1 MDLLQNSSF
10 SDDTSCLLPQVTGNK
25 THFIAEGSLY
35 GGIPENLTI
44 NAIVWVVLL
53 ILFAVLR
60 RVAWDYGRIA
70 LVSRQEENQELS
82 PRASEENKYNVWTS
96 LFYGEH
102 EGNRLHGSMESLDS
116 QLHAQDRGF
125 CSWITAFVRVKDSDI
140 VKKCGQDALQYITFQ
155 RYILLYV
162 LVVCV
167 LSTAIIIPVNF
178 TGTYI
183 GNATDFGHTTIANLD
198 AKSNLLWIHAILAVV
213 FLVLAV
219 IFMRHF
225 SVNLTFDDDEQVSKT
240 LMIANI
246 PTDKCYR
253 NVIMQHFQEG
263 YPEVHVQDVQFAYD
277 VERLMELDTKRAAA
291 KEARMNSEIELQKTG
306 HRPTVKPYTCGQC
319 LFCAESCGCVELDAI
334 TYYGDEENRL
344 AEECEKEKVNAYKS
358 SLGVGFVTFENV
370 TMAERIRKDFV
381 PTCSNILET
390 KQFYR
395 IMNDFQPSCKAS
407 QNPQPSSIH
416 VELNVV
422 EWEVTYAPSPENI
435 YWQKLSLSGWK
446 WWLKAILINSFVVI
460 LLFFL
465 TTPSIIL
472 TNLDKLSYKDY
483 IDKTHSAL
491 LVQFLPTLLLWTFT
505 ALLPNIVYWSDQY
518 VGHWTRSS
526 EHHAVMLK
534 TFIFLL
540 LMVLILPSLGLT
552 SAKALFDIFVLE
564 KGKTTKWNCI
574 FLAGNGA
581 FFVNYVITSAF
592 IGTALELLRFSE
604 LFLYGIKLLMAK
616 SSAERTSVRKHV
628 LWEFQYGMEY
638 AWFLCVFAILM
649 SYSLSCPLI
658 MPFGLVY
665 MIFKH
670 IVDRY
675 NIYFAYKPSR
685 ISSHIHWTAINFVI
699 VSVIFLQFN
708 FVFFSVLRGSSEQ
721 PISIFSIVV
730 LFFTLLLFFGRVCF
744 GCFRSSSPFK
754 ANKYKQF
761 DDQAPNRSDSNQQ
774 FVASVLSGSQPRP
787 KSSGMSATDTLTQSY
802 GTMDATREPHSY
814 GAMDTTRD
822 AGNETRTQDD
832 RDEIMQYQQ

>member
-1 MDLLQNSSF
+1 MLQADIQNTSIETCAVQYNS
-10 SDDTSCLLPQVTGNK
+10 GNK
-25 THFIAEGSLY
+25 THFIFEGYLY

-44 NAIVWVVLL
+44 NAVVWL
-53 ILFAVLR
+53 ILLLLFSILR

-70 LVSRQEENQELS
+70 LVSRQEENNELPPS
-82 PRASEENKYNVWTS
+82 GSGQNKYNVWTS
-96 LFYGEH
+96 LFFGDHDE
-102 EGNRLHGSMESLDS
+102 NRHQGSMESLDT

-125 CSWITAFVRVKDSDI
+125 CSWIMAFIRVKDSDI
-140 VKKCGQDALQYITFQ
+140 AKKCGQDAVQYITFQ
-155 RYILLYV
+155 RYILAYTII
-162 LVVCV
+162 VCV
-167 LSTAIIIPVNF
+167 LSTAVIIPVNF
-178 TGTYI
+178 TGNNI

-198 AKSNLLWIHAILAVV
+198 AGSDLLWIHAILAVL
-213 FLVLAV
+213 FLALAV

-246 PTDKCYR
+246 PKDKCYR
-253 NVIMQHFQEG
+253 NIIMQHFQEG

-277 VERLMELDTKRAAA
+277 VELLMELDTKRVAA
-291 KEARMNSEIELQKTG
+291 KEARINSEMELQKTG

-319 LFCAESCGCVELDAI
+319 LFCAESCGCIELDAI
-334 TYYGDEENRL
+334 TYYGDEETKL
-344 AEECEKEKVNAYKS
+344 ADECEKEKAKAYQKC
-358 SLGVGFVTFENV
+358 LGVGFVTFENI
-370 TMAERIRKDFV
+370 TMAERIV
-381 PTCSNILET
+381 
-390 KQFYR
+390 
-395 IMNDFQPSCKAS
+395 NDFQPSCKAS

-416 VELNVV
+416 VELDVV
-422 EWEVTYAPSPENI
+422 EWVVTYAPSPENI
-435 YWQKLSLSGWK
+435 YWQKLSLTGWK
-446 WWLKAILINSFVVI
+446 WWLKAILINCVLVI

-465 TTPSIIL
+465 TTPSIVL
-472 TNLDKLSYKDY
+472 TNLDKLSYQDY
-483 IDKTHSAL
+483 VKKTHSAA

-505 ALLPNIVYWSDQY
+505 ALLPNIVYLSDQY

-526 EHHAVMLK
+526 EHHAVMQK
-534 TFIFLL
+534 TFVFLL

-552 SAKALFDIFVLE
+552 SAKALFDIFVID
-564 KGKTTKWNCI
+564 KSQSVHWNCI

-604 LFLYGIKLLMAK
+604 LFTYGLKLLMAK

-628 LWEFQYGMEY
+628 LWEFQYGMQY

-665 MIFKH
+665 MILKH

-685 ISSHIHWTAINFVI
+685 ISPHIHWTAINFVI

-708 FVFFSVLRGSSEQ
+708 FVFFSVLRGSSDQ

-744 GCFRSSSPFK
+744 GCFKSFSPFK
-754 ANKYKQF
+754 AGKYKPFGEQS
-761 DDQAPNRSDSNQQ
+761 PSRSDSNQQ
-774 FVASVLSGSQPRP
+774 FVASVLSGSQTGP
-787 KSSGMSATDTLTQSY
+787 SGSGLSASDTLAQSYGTMGTTKEPQSY
-802 GTMDATREPHSY
+802 GTMDTSRENMADS
-814 GAMDTTRD
+814 GVQGD
-822 AGNETRTQDD
+822 GNS
-832 RDEIMQYQQ
+832 QYQ

>member
-1 MDLLQNSSF
+1 MELLQNDPKSSNF
-10 SDDTSCLLPQVTGNK
+10 SSDTCSFPLVSGNK
-25 THFIAEGSLY
+25 TSVIYEGYLY
-35 GGIPENLTI
+35 GGIPENLII
-44 NAIVWVVLL
+44 NAVVWVVLL
-53 ILFAVLR
+53 FLFAVLR

-70 LVSRQEENQELS
+70 LVSRQEENDEIS
-82 PRASEENKYNVWTS
+82 RRESGENKYNVWTS

-102 EGNRLHGSMESLDS
+102 EGNRHYGSMESLDS

-125 CSWITAFVRVKDSDI
+125 CSWITAFIRVKDSDI
-140 VKKCGQDALQYITFQ
+140 VKKCGMDALQYITFQ

-178 TGTYI
+178 TGSNI

-198 AKSNLLWIHAILAVV
+198 ADSNLLWIHAILAVV
-213 FLVLAV
+213 FLALVV

-225 SVNLTFDDDEQVSKT
+225 SVNLTFDDDEQVTKT

-246 PTDKCYR
+246 PKDKCYR
-253 NVIMQHFQEG
+253 NGIMQHFQEG

-277 VERLMELDTKRAAA
+277 VEKLMDLDNKRAAA

-319 LFCAESCGCVELDAI
+319 IFCAESCGCVELDAI
-334 TYYGDEENRL
+334 TYYGDEETRL
-344 AEECEKEKVNAYKS
+344 VEECEKEKVNAYKS
-358 SLGVGFVTFENV
+358 SLGVAFVTFENV
-370 TMAERIRKDFV
+370 TMAE
-381 PTCSNILET
+381 
-390 KQFYR
+390 R

-416 VELNVV
+416 VDLNVV
-422 EWEVTYAPSPENI
+422 EWEVSYAPSPENI
-435 YWQKLSLSGWK
+435 YWSKLSLNGWK
-446 WWLKAILINSFVVI
+446 WWLKAIIINFVVVI

-472 TNLDKLSYKDY
+472 TNLDKLSYKEY
-483 IDKTHSAL
+483 INKTHSAL

-526 EHHAVMLK
+526 EHHAIMLK

-552 SAKALFDIFVLE
+552 SAKALFDIFVLD

-628 LWEFQYGMEY
+628 LWEFQYGNEY

-685 ISSHIHWTAINFVI
+685 ISPHIHWTAVNFVV

-708 FVFFSVLRGSSEQ
+708 FVFFSVVRGSSET

-730 LFFTLLLFFGRVCF
+730 LFFTLLFFFGRVCF
-744 GCFRSSSPFK
+744 GCFKSFSPFK
-754 ANKYKQF
+754 TNKYKQF
-761 DDQAPNRSDSNQQ
+761 DEQAPTRSDSNQT
-774 FVASVLSGSQPRP
+774 FVASVLSGSQPRS
-787 KSSGMSATDTLTQSY
+787 KSSGLSASDTLTQSY
-802 GTMDATREPHSY
+802 GAMAT
-814 GAMDTTRD
+814 TKD
-822 AGNETRTQDD
+822 AGNERNIQDD
-832 RDEIMQYQQ
+832 GEEITQYQQ